1 MARAMSTETTGKQ
14 LRILLVDDDF
24 EVNEALAMLLRRDGH
39 HVSCALSGQEAIDQL
54 ATNPE
59 VDVVLTDLGMPDVN
73 GWAVAGAAKDRSPK
87 MPVGL
92 VTGWGDDEELESAVE
107 RGKLDF
113 VITKPIDRRTL
124 NAALA
129 RLRPG
134 PLAA

>member
-1 MARAMSTETTGKQ
+1 MSTESAKKR

-24 EVNEALAMLLRRDGH
+24 EVNEALAMLLRRDGYL
-39 HVSCALSGQEAIDQL
+39 VSCALSGQEAIDQL

-59 VDVVLTDLGMPDVN
+59 VDVVLTDLGMPDIN
-73 GWAVAGAAKDRSPK
+73 GWAVAGAAKDRSPE

-92 VTGWGDDEELESAVE
+92 VTGWGDDEEIESAVK
-107 RGKLDF
+107 RGAVDF

-129 RLRPG
+129 RFSPG

>member
-1 MARAMSTETTGKQ
+1 
-14 LRILLVDDDF
+14 
-24 EVNEALAMLLRRDGH
+24 
-39 HVSCALSGQEAIDQL
+39 VSCALSGQEAIDQL

-59 VDVVLTDLGMPDVN
+59 VDVVLTDLGMPDIN
-73 GWAVAGAAKDRSPK
+73 GWAVAGAAKDRSPE

-92 VTGWGDDEELESAVE
+92 VTGWGDDEEIESAVK
-107 RGKLDF
+107 RGAVDF

-129 RLRPG
+129 RFSPG